1 MAFRMNVAVP
11 LALEFAIVSRCRTL
25 ALPSEPLML
34 AGPLVEGHKS
44 TATRGDKDNDGGSLS
59 ARPEILSAVQIPSRL
74 TSSTSLLNRD
84 PSEGLTNNC
93 PGAH

>member
-1 MAFRMNVAVP
+1 MSCVVSME
-11 LALEFAIVSRCRTL
+11 LQFAIDSRSRGL

-34 AGPLVEGHKS
+34 AGPLVGGLKS
-44 TATRGDKDNDGGSLS
+44 KATRGDGDDDGGSLS
-59 ARPEILSAVQIPSRL
+59 ARPEILSAVEIPSRL

-93 PGAH
+93 SLTD